1 MSAKK
6 TTHSLYI
13 RLIACISTVAL
24 LLCGITGTIA
34 AAESSTEEL
43 KAQRQEAIDR
53 QKELEAKRDAEAAT
67 LEDLEAQK
75 AIIEEQIAAQIEEI
89 ELNQKIIDQMDA
101 EIADINYEIG
111 QMQVAIAEKEAQS
124 AARMDELCS
133 RLRAISKT
141 GTLTSMVQMLLSSNN
156 YTEYLIKSKAM
167 ERITAHTES
176 LMAQLEE
183 EMALINKDREA
194 MEIKKAEVNEKR
206 RPIAELQ
213 AENHLKKQELEARYS
228 ERNAVTDRLHQNI
241 DKYNA
246 DIQHAKEE
254 AAALQDQ
261 INQSIGLGYGSNLT
275 YGAGSMSKPSTCR
288 LISSLYGPRWGVNH
302 DGIDFCDSGCYG
314 SPIFAAADGVV
325 SYSGWFGGY
334 GYTVMIDH
342 GTDSNGNNVTTLY
355 AHSSALYVSQGETVG
370 AGQAIAAIGSTGDS
384 TGPHLHFEVRLN
396 GWAVDPIGYGY
407 VSASDYIINE
417 SL

>member
-1 MSAKK
+1 MSLRK
-6 TTHSLYI
+6 TAHTLGL
-13 RLIACISTVAL
+13 RLTATVAAALVL
-24 LLCGITGTIA
+24 LSGMTASVTF
-34 AAESSTEEL
+34 AEPSTEEL

-53 QKELEAKRDAEAAT
+53 QKELEALRDAEAST
-67 LEDLEAQK
+67 LDDLEAQK
-75 AIIEEQIAAQIEEI
+75 AVIEDQIAAQIEVIEI
-89 ELNQKIIDQMDA
+89 NQQLIDQMDT

-111 QMQVAIAEKEAQS
+111 EMQVAIADKEAQS
-124 AARMDELCS
+124 RTRLDELRS

-141 GTLTSMVQMLLSSNN
+141 GTLTSMVQMLLSSAD

-167 ERITAHTES
+167 ERVTAHTEE
-176 LMAQLEE
+176 LITQLEA
-183 EMALINKDREA
+183 EMAAINKDRDA
-194 MEIKKAEVNEKR
+194 MEVKKTELNEKR
-206 RPIAELQ
+206 RPLAELQ

-228 ERNAVTDRLHQNI
+228 ERNAITDKLHQNI

-246 DIQHAKEE
+246 DIEHAKEE
-254 AAALQDQ
+254 AAALQQ
-261 INQSIGLGYGSNLT
+261 LINESIGLGYGGNLS
-275 YGAGSMSKPSTCR
+275 YGAGSMSRPSTCR

-302 DGIDFCDSGCYG
+302 NGIDFCDSGCYG
-314 SPIFAAADGVV
+314 TPIFAAADGVV
-325 SYSGWFGGY
+325 SYAGWYGGY
-334 GYTVMIDH
+334 GYTVIIDH

-355 AHSSALYVSQGETVG
+355 AHSSGLYVSQGEAVG

-396 GWAVDPIGYGY
+396 GAAVDPIGYGY